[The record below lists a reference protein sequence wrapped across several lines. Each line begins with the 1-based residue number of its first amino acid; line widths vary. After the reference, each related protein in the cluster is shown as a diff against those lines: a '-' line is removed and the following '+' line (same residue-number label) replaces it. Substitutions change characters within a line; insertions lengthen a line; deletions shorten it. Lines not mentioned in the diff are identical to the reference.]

1 MHHYIVGKYGPGHW
15 AQLSTSLNIFY
26 FGNFDFYYPYCL
38 NSSQFLS
45 TKIIYLSIQRDREIE
60 VIMSIYVSVH
70 CPFLLIFGGTVYLQK
85 ASSLLPE
92 DETA

>member
-1 MHHYIVGKYGPGHW
+1 MGKNGPGHR

-26 FGNFDFYYPYCL
+26 FGNFDFCYSYCL

-45 TKIIYLSIQRDREIE
+45 TKIIYLSIRREREIKM
-60 VIMSIYVSVH
+60 IMSIYVSVH
-70 CPFLLIFGGTVYLQK
+70 CPFLIFGGTVYLQE
-85 ASSLLPE
+85 ARSPLPE

>member
-1 MHHYIVGKYGPGHW
+1 M
-15 AQLSTSLNIFY
+15 
-26 FGNFDFYYPYCL
+26 YP
-38 NSSQFLS
+38 
-45 TKIIYLSIQRDREIE
+45 SIQREREIE

-85 ASSLLPE
+85 ASSPLPE